1 MDAIKMPIT
10 MGKYCRAT
18 RISSGEVYYQVV
30 ILNPQEREAKV
41 KAKERREGT
50 GAHNQ
55 ET

>member
-1 MDAIKMPIT
+1 MKLASPLAPVKEKSPEASKT
-10 MGKYCRAT
+10 
-18 RISSGEVYYQVV
+18 
-30 ILNPQEREAKV
+30 REAEV